1 MTEAIAEF
9 LVSEPGAA
17 VLGRGA
23 KALTNALDL
32 APELRAGALTVI
44 DGRERARK
52 RGWGEADQ
60 LFLTADALAQASS
73 TEVAAFHA
81 RCFAECESVLDTCCG
96 VGRDALALAAAGKR
110 VVAVDTDPARLVF
123 ARANARVLG
132 LEEKIRFVCAD
143 VTTLTDSKEIEHC
156 DGAFFDPARRD
167 GHTRFSADSERYQ
180 PPLSFLQSLQTRHK
194 IVVAKL
200 SPALHEDTLASL
212 GGQLLFLSEERTCK
226 EACIVLGGE
235 AGPARAL
242 LLPSGESYERGE
254 EPFMADE
261 LGAYLLDPD
270 PGVIRAGALGAL
282 ADACQASLIASTD
295 MYLTAA
301 EPSSRAA
308 VRSYKIR
315 VALPYRD
322 RTLGRWLRE
331 QGIGRLVVKKRHY
344 PKEPEAVHKE
354 LGLRLGGKGAE
365 ATLVIVS
372 HGKSW
377 LGIVCDPVP

>member
-1 MTEAIAEF
+1 VTEAIAEF

-23 KALTNALDL
+23 KALTNAQDL
-32 APELRAGALTVI
+32 PPELRAGALTI
-44 DGRERARK
+44 LDGRERAHK
-52 RGWGEADQ
+52 RGWEEAGQ

-73 TEVAAFHA
+73 TEIAAFHA
-81 RCFAECESVLDTCCG
+81 KCFSECESVLDACCG

-123 ARANARVLG
+123 ARANAHVLG

-143 VTTLTDSKEIEHC
+143 VTALEGESGHC
-156 DGAFFDPARRD
+156 EGAFFDPARRD

-180 PPLSFLQSLQTRHK
+180 PPLSFLESLQERHK

-200 SPALHEDTLASL
+200 SPALHEDTLTSL

-242 LLPSGESYERGE
+242 LLPRGESYERGE
-254 EPFMADE
+254 EPFIADE
-261 LGAYLLDPD
+261 LGEYLLDPD

-282 ADACQASLIASTD
+282 ANACQAALIAPTD

-301 EPSSRAA
+301 EPSLRAA
-308 VRSYKIR
+308 VRSYKVR

-354 LGLRLGGKGAE
+354 LGLKWGGKGAE
-365 ATLVIVS
+365 ATLVIVAQ
-372 HGKSW
+372 GKSW
-377 LGIVCDPVP
+377 LGIVCDPVN